1 MAEPKTKPTNVS
13 VTGYLDALPDARVRA
28 DCRTLLALMSR
39 ASGAKPVLWGT
50 SIVGFG
56 AYRYTYASG
65 TTGDW
70 PLTGFAPRAK
80 DITVYLMD
88 GFDQRQ
94 AELARLGPHKHSKSC
109 LYLKSLDAIDLRT
122 LESMVADSVKVMRAR
137 WPAGSASAT
146 AVASQAAAKK
156 TAVKKASSATKAAA
170 AQKVSATSARAT
182 TAKVDTAQR
191 VGANATRKVAGK
203 SATKRTKER
212 TTKRT
217 TILATKAK
225 SAAKPRA
232 RR

>member
-1 MAEPKTKPTNVS
+1 MAEPKTKPTNAS
-13 VTGYLDALPDARVRA
+13 VAAYLDALPDARVRA
-28 DCRTLLALMSR
+28 DCRKLLALMSR
-39 ASGAKPVLWGT
+39 ASGAQPVLWGT

-56 AYRYTYASG
+56 TYRYTYASG

-109 LYLKSLDAIDLRT
+109 LHLKSLDGIDLRA
-122 LESMVADSVKVMRAR
+122 LESMVADSVEVMRTR
-137 WPAGSASAT
+137 WPAGSASAV
-146 AVASQAAAKK
+146 AAASQTSATK
-156 TAVKKASSATKAAA
+156 TTAKKASSAGKASA
-170 AQKVSATSARAT
+170 AQNASAASARAT
-182 TAKVDTAQR
+182 TAKADTAQR
-191 VGANATRKVAGK
+191 VGANATRKVAAK
-203 SATKRTKER
+203 SATKR